1 MSTANLV
8 SWLPFD
14 TSTTLDKLGNTWTA
28 TGNVSLSTEIAQ
40 FGRASVHLPSG
51 AYLTASNII
60 DLNIDAWTFD
70 AWIYRVSDTGDDG
83 YFALSSGSSGRHGIL
98 TGYDGVWIAVPGGGS
113 WQASN
118 RNLLF
123 PSTTAKWNHVA
134 IVKDGMSL
142 NFYENGNLV
151 WTATITDS
159 LDDNGLFYLG
169 GDNYGY
175 GNDLYID
182 EVRFHNAALWTENFT
197 PPTADDYIALALEFG
212 NSYIFGLNADFELDI
227 ANDTQKWKWY
237 RLVSWLSFDTS
248 ATFDKRGNTWT
259 AYGSPVAKDGKL
271 QLDGASYLQMS
282 DGISLGGQ
290 DFTIR
295 GKFNMSSASGSFC
308 RIFSFHNANQTTAN
322 CINLARYSNTANL
335 YTDCMSSSSGNF
347 AITLNQPH
355 DFEYNYYHSDNKV
368 KIFIDGTLAITFA
381 KTIPRTSFANV
392 CLNKSN
398 WSADGYLVGSLDEFQ
413 IYDGVALH
421 TENFTPNPDDYI
433 TCVLELGGAVATF
446 DIDTDFA
453 LNEKN
458 PRYVEELIISGDLTA
473 WLPFNDYPTED
484 YCENWWLATT
494 DKIFINQKLSGIE
507 RDDNHDVALYLAGST
522 TTERGQLCLN
532 CQGMYL
538 GGRDFTVSF
547 DWWYGGSM
555 SFASNYPFGF
565 FGSTLGNIYI
575 KNSERWSP
583 NFQRASLQAF
593 GQSTA
598 DFGFSYRT
606 WHAVRLEYSH
616 ADSKLRLLFDDTV
629 KGELDVTIPR
639 TLFPYVEIDRAGQGT
654 GIDVTTPHGSGYI
667 SNLVISGGDMA
678 VGCGEVIWL
687 AVYKNGQSTLYPFRP
702 FEFVG
707 QLAVALRYDQRNWY
721 NVLRELDTDRASDYD
736 ILYKGTTYALTKG

>member
-1 MSTANLV
+1 MSTANLI

-28 TGNVSLSTEIAQ
+28 HGNVSLSAEISR
-40 FGRASVHLPSG
+40 FGNASVHLPSG

-142 NFYENGNLV
+142 NFYENGDLV

-182 EVRFHNAALWTENFT
+182 EVRFHNTALWTENFT

-295 GKFNMSSASGSFC
+295 GEARMSTDTAQAWGGLFAFNGNQLRLIRYNSETEALEVGIKGSVAKITTTRLTDKFHFEIDYTHSDGVWRVFFNGAQVYSKTARLEWTTYARVYVGGNGDSNASG
-308 RIFSFHNANQTTAN
+308 
-322 CINLARYSNTANL
+322 
-335 YTDCMSSSSGNF
+335 
-347 AITLNQPH
+347 
-355 DFEYNYYHSDNKV
+355 NKW
-368 KIFIDGTLAITFA
+368 G
-381 KTIPRTSFANV
+381 
-392 CLNKSN
+392 
-398 WSADGYLVGSLDEFQ
+398 GSIDEFQ

-453 LNEKN
+453 LDEKN
-458 PRYVEELIISGDLTA
+458 PRYVEELMINSDLTA

-484 YCENWWLATT
+484 YCENWWLVTT
-494 DKIFINQKLSGIE
+494 DQIFINQKLSGIE

-565 FGSTLGNIYI
+565 FGSTLGDIYI

-583 NFQRASLQAF
+583 DFQRASLQAF

-654 GIDVTTPHGSGYI
+654 GVDVTTPHGSGYI
-667 SNLVISGGDMA
+667 SNLIIRGGDMA

-707 QLAVALRYDQRNWY
+707 QLAVALRYDQRTWY

-736 ILYKGTTYALTKG
+736 VLYKGTTYALTKG